1 MGLLGR
7 DCYIER
13 WLAGRAISRFNSFG
27 KKRNVTKKSK
37 FIAAAVAALIA
48 AVAAKI
54 FWPAP
59 VAETKSPVQTVTI
72 TQVKKQDFPV
82 ILETTG
88 NTVAVNVVDI
98 RPQVTN
104 VVATIHVK
112 EGQMVKKGDL
122 LFSLDDRADRANY
135 DKAAAAAE
143 DAKRQ
148 FARAQELVKHQF
160 VSQSAADT
168 AQSNADAAVAAA
180 KAAQAVLSYGSIRAP
195 INGRIGIIN
204 VFPGA
209 LVQPGN
215 TVSTNTTATSTTAQ
229 SAMATVTQ
237 LDPMNV
243 QFTIPEAMLSAFFE
257 AQKSGQALTIQFEI
271 GGKKREGK
279 IYVID
284 NQVDVAIGAVK
295 AKAVVDNPD
304 HSLIPGQ
311 FVRLKA
317 TAGEM
322 KDALVVP
329 SQAVV
334 MGPRGEQIYVV
345 GEEETVTL
353 KPIKVK
359 AQAQGLSVITGL
371 DEGTRVV
378 VEGKQNLRPNS
389 KVREA
394 QAKPAQAGGAAAP
407 AAEGAAKPADAESKK

>member
-1 MGLLGR
+1 M
-7 DCYIER
+7 
-13 WLAGRAISRFNSFG
+13 
-27 KKRNVTKKSK
+27 TKKQK
-37 FIAAAVAALIA
+37 LIGLAVVAVIA

-54 FWPAP
+54 FWPSAP
-59 VAETKSPVQTVTI
+59 PETKTPVQTVTI
-72 TQVKKQDFPV
+72 AAVKKQNFPV
-82 ILETTG
+82 MLDTTG
-88 NTVAVNVVDI
+88 NTVAVSVVDI

-104 VVATIHVK
+104 VVAKVHVK

-148 FARAQELVKHQF
+148 FMRAQELVKQQF

-168 AQSNADAAVAAA
+168 AQSNADAAVATA
-180 KAAQAVLSYGSIRAP
+180 KAAQAVLSYGSIRSP
-195 INGRIGIIN
+195 IDGRIGIIN

-215 TVSTNTTATSTTAQ
+215 TVSTNTSATSTTAQ

-243 QFTIPEAMLSAFFE
+243 QFTIPEAMVGTFFE
-257 AQKSGQALTIQFEI
+257 AQKAGQTLNIQFEV
-271 GGKKREGK
+271 GGKPREGK

-284 NQVDVAIGAVK
+284 NQVDVAIGAVR
-295 AKAVVDNPD
+295 AKAVVDNAD

-317 TAGEM
+317 IAGEI

-329 SQAVV
+329 SQSVV

-345 GEEETVTL
+345 GEEDTVSL

-359 AQAQGLSVITGL
+359 TQAQGLAVITGL
-371 DEGTRVV
+371 EEGTRVV
-378 VEGKQNLRPNS
+378 VEGKQNLRPNA

-394 QAKPAQAGGAAAP
+394 QAKPAANGAPDAKAP
-407 AAEGAAKPADAESKK
+407 ADNKPAADSKPATPDAKPATPDGKTPAAASQK

>member
-1 MGLLGR
+1 M
-7 DCYIER
+7 
-13 WLAGRAISRFNSFG
+13 
-27 KKRNVTKKSK
+27 TKKNK
-37 FIAAAVAALIA
+37 LIAAAVAVLII

-54 FWPAP
+54 FWPSPA
-59 VAETKSPVQTVTI
+59 AETKNPVQTVTT

-104 VVATIHVK
+104 VVSKIHVK

-122 LFSLDDRADRANY
+122 LFTLDDRADRANY
-135 DKAAAAAE
+135 DKAAATAE
-143 DAKRQ
+143 DARRQ
-148 FARAQELVKHQF
+148 LQRAQELVKQQF

-180 KAAQAVLSYGSIRAP
+180 KAAQAVLSYGSIRSP
-195 INGRIGIIN
+195 IDGRIGIIN

-257 AQKSGQALTIQFEI
+257 AQKSNQSLRIEFEV
-271 GGKKREGK
+271 GGKTRQGK

-295 AKAVVDNPD
+295 AKAVVENPD
-304 HSLIPGQ
+304 HNLIPGQ
-311 FVRLKA
+311 FIRLKA
-317 TAGEM
+317 TAGDI

-345 GEEETVTL
+345 GDEDTVSL

-371 DEGTRVV
+371 EEGTRVV
-378 VEGKQNLRPNS
+378 VEGKQNLRPNT
-389 KVREA
+389 KIRETQTKSDKPA
-394 QAKPAQAGGAAAP
+394 ASGASAEAKPGDAKTI
-407 AAEGAAKPADAESKK
+407 EGRTSESKADSAENKANAASQK